1 MTQGTTDRDFVFTN
15 NKVWLVRVARENT
28 FVLVDR
34 FGIEFPEGRDIK
46 DMGYG
51 IMWESADIEQCE
63 DEEMKLDLMWMRDT
77 VV

>member
-1 MTQGTTDRDFVFTN
+1 MTRATTDRDFVLTN
-15 NKVWLVRVARENT
+15 QKVWLVRVKRDNT

-34 FGIEFPEGRDIK
+34 FGIEFPEGRDMK

-51 IMWESADIEQCE
+51 IMWESADIEKCE
-63 DEEMKLDLMWMRDT
+63 EEELKLDLMWMHDT

>member
-1 MTQGTTDRDFVFTN
+1 M
-15 NKVWLVRVARENT
+15 E
-28 FVLVDR
+28 
-34 FGIEFPEGRDIK
+34 

-63 DEEMKLDLMWMRDT
+63 DEELKLDLMWMRDT